1 MKVMFTNL
9 QQVKRQH
16 KALGGHFFDRDTMKF
31 FGSRIESPLIGGKW
45 FVTSEQ
51 YGDEP
56 KRFTVRWVVDLGY
69 RIAIETVGGFQEFD
83 NLDDALTFI
92 GNPEGYR
99 EYQERSNAVIK
110 SLEEAGA

>member
-1 MKVMFTNL
+1 MFTNL

-16 KALGGHFFDRDTMKF
+16 KALGGHFFDREAMHF
-31 FGSRIESPLIGGKW
+31 FGSRVESPLIGGKW

-51 YGDEP
+51 FMDDP
-56 KRFTVRWVVDLGY
+56 RRFTVREVVDLGD
-69 RIAIETVGGFQEFD
+69 RIAIETVGEFQEFD

-99 EYQERSNAVIK
+99 EYQERLNAVIK
-110 SLEEAGA
+110 SLEEQGV